1 MSEKIIILRFSAL
14 GDVAMLVPVMRLVK
28 QQYPDI
34 RLKVYTK
41 KPFHQIFELA
51 DIQAEGVDLKSEY
64 KGIFGLRQ
72 LAKEIDEWDPAI
84 VLDMHAVLRTFI
96 LNAFC
101 GTKFYRL
108 HKARKEKAA
117 MIKSRQRPENALLS
131 MHERYAQVLDKAGIK
146 VDFKEKCSPISIKHL
161 PQLPFEF
168 KDSSLPFIGI
178 APFSA
183 HSSKEY
189 PIDKMRKVIQQI
201 LDEKSVNILLF
212 GGGTRE
218 TEELDALAGK
228 FDNVHST
235 AGKLNLKDQVKW
247 MGQLA
252 LMLSMDSGNGHLAAM
267 MGVKVIT
274 IWGATHPYL
283 GFQPF
288 GQKAEDQLLPDA
300 TIYPKIPVSVYGKIN
315 DTFYKNAI
323 QSIDAKQIADKV
335 ISALKD

>member
-1 MSEKIIILRFSAL
+1 MSGKITILRFSAL
-14 GDVAMLVPVMRLVK
+14 GDVAMLIPVLRSVK

-34 RLKVYTK
+34 QLKVYTK
-41 KPFHQIFELA
+41 KPFHQIFQLA
-51 DIQAEGVDLKSEY
+51 DIQAEGIDLKSQY
-64 KGIFGLRQ
+64 KGIFGLRK
-72 LAKEIDEWDPAI
+72 LAKEIDESDSDI

-101 GTKFYRL
+101 RTKFYRL
-108 HKARKEKAA
+108 DKTRKEKAA
-117 MIKSRQRPENALLS
+117 MIKARQRPEKALLS
-131 MHERYAQVLDKAGIK
+131 MHERYAQAFDEAGIK
-146 VDFKEKCSPISIKHL
+146 IDLQEKLSPISVNHL
-161 PQLPFEF
+161 PQLPFELN
-168 KDSSLPFIGI
+168 DPPLPFIGI

-189 PIDKMRKVIQQI
+189 PIDKMRKVIQLI

-212 GGGTRE
+212 GGGNRE
-218 TEELDALAGK
+218 EEKLDELADE
-228 FDNVHST
+228 FDDVHST
-235 AGKLNLKDQVKW
+235 AGRSNLKDQIKW
-247 MGQLA
+247 MGQLV

-267 MGVKVIT
+267 MGVRVIT

-300 TIYPKIPVSVYGKIN
+300 ATYPKIPVSVFGKTN
-315 DTFYKNAI
+315 DTFYQNAI
-323 QSIDAKQIADKV
+323 RSIDSKRIADKV